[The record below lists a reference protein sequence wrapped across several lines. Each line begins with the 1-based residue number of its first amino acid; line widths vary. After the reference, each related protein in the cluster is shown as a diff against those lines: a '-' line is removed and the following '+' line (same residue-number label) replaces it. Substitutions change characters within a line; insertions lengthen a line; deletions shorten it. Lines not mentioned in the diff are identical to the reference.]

1 MNRTVIIFVVS
12 GLVLLALVFWAINM
26 RTISIQ
32 EILMLAGAIILV
44 GFAVYTG
51 LVRIKS
57 TIQKEPV
64 EDELSKK
71 IMTKASSISYY
82 VSIYL
87 WLIIMYL
94 SDKTTL
100 ESHSLIGAGIL
111 TMAIIFLLSW
121 IGVKMYGVK
130 NG

>member
-44 GFAVYTG
+44 GFAVYIG
-51 LVRIKS
+51 VVRIKS